1 MSELIN
7 NHEYRQKILKELIM
21 ELHQGKS
28 VEEVKARFEKLIE
41 GISALEITEME
52 QALILEGMPVEEIQ
66 NLCDV
71 HAAVFKGSIE
81 EIHSPQKAE
90 DTPGHP
96 IHTFKLE
103 NRELEKLI
111 KDVILPVLEDQS
123 SSNNSENMNRLM
135 KEAFSSLGEID
146 KHYSRKEN
154 LLFPLMEKHGITAPP
169 KVMWGVDDEIRD
181 AIKEIRK
188 FLENDVSSL
197 ELVAEKGRAVAERV
211 PEMIFKE
218 ENILF
223 PMILESFSEE
233 EWVEIAEASDE
244 IGYCLIKPQGIWKP
258 VQVKLEKQKAEK
270 EKNKGEGFMKSG
282 QVEFDAGQLSTEEI
296 NALLNTL
303 PIDITFVDKNDTVKY
318 FTQGKERI
326 FARAK
331 TILGRKVENCHPPA
345 SVHIVEKIVE
355 DLKSGKKD
363 NEDFWLKLGDKFV
376 YIRYFAVR
384 NAKGEFLGVMEVT
397 QDIKPIQEI
406 TGEKRLMSD

>member
-7 NHEYRQKILKELIM
+7 NREYRQKILKDLIM

-90 DTPGHP
+90 DILGHP
-96 IHTFKLE
+96 VHTFKRE

-111 KDVILPVLEDQS
+111 NGKILPGLEKLN
-123 SSNNSENMNRLM
+123 SSNSPENVNKL
-135 KEAFSSLGEID
+135 KEAFESLWEID

-181 AIKEIRK
+181 AIKETRK
-188 FLENDVSSL
+188 RLEDDRGNP
-197 ELVAEKGRAVAERV
+197 ELVTEMAKAVADRV

-223 PMILESFSEE
+223 PMVIESFSEE

-244 IGYCLIKPQGIWKP
+244 IGYCLIELRGIWKP
-258 VQVKLEKQKAEK
+258 VQMKREKQEAER
-270 EKNKGEGFMKSG
+270 EKIKGEGPVKNG
-282 QVEFDAGQLSTEEI
+282 QVEFDAGRLSPEEI
-296 NALLNTL
+296 NAMLNTL
-303 PIDITFVDKNDTVKY
+303 PIDITFVDKSDTVKY

-331 TILGRKVENCHPPA
+331 TVLGRKVENCHPPA

-363 NEDFWLKLGDKFV
+363 HEDFWLKLGDQFV

-384 NAKGEFLGVMEVT
+384 NAQGEFLGVMEVT
-397 QDIKPIQEI
+397 QNIKPIQDI